1 MGNYFSKLQVL
12 QFDCKNEMGGPTGCL
27 QYFTTDMGTFSSFN
41 YGGVPETADSG
52 KTTMKYY

>member
-1 MGNYFSKLQVL
+1 
-12 QFDCKNEMGGPTGCL
+12 MGGPTGCL

-52 KTTMKYY
+52 NTTMKYY